1 MSTLSE
7 VAPAPILSIRE
18 LSVEIQAYD
27 QRFLATKAIGL
38 DLCQGEVLGLVGESG
53 CGKTLTCKAIMGLLP
68 EGIAKVQTGE
78 VLFAGHDL
86 TRASRTTMQEFR
98 GNTLSMIFQDPL
110 NALNPVLTIGEQ
122 LAEVL
127 KTHTTLKR
135 KEIYDEALLMLRRVG
150 LPDAARRMRA
160 YPHELSGGMRQRVVI
175 AMALLM
181 EPDVIIADEP
191 TTALD
196 VTVQAHILKL
206 LKSFQRNHNT
216 AILLVT
222 HDLGVIAEMCDRVA
236 VMYAGRIVETGTT
249 EAIFDHPSHPYTAKL
264 LEASPRGRPVP
275 RGELSVIPGI
285 VPSDPDSLSG
295 CKFAPRCDR
304 VQEACRGTE
313 PQLKR
318 VREGSTRI
326 DPHLV
331 SCFIAFEEAE
341 GAQYDIE

>member
-18 LSVEIQAYD
+18 LSVEINSND
-27 QRFLATKAIGL
+27 HRSLATRGIGL

-68 EGIAKVQTGE
+68 EGIARVQTGE
-78 VLFAGHDL
+78 VLFSGHDL
-86 TRASRTTMQEFR
+86 TRASNTTMRGFR

-122 LAEVL
+122 LGEVL
-127 KTHTTLKR
+127 RTHTTLKR
-135 KEIYDEALLMLRRVG
+135 KEIYEESLLMLRRVG
-150 LPDAARRMRA
+150 LPDANRKMNA
-160 YPHELSGGMRQRVVI
+160 YPHQLSGGMKQRVVI

-181 EPDVIIADEP
+181 EPDVILADEP

-196 VTVQAHILKL
+196 VTVQAQILKL

-236 VMYAGRIVETGTT
+236 VMYAGRIIETGTV

-275 RGELSVIPGI
+275 RGDLSVIPGI
-285 VPSDPDSLSG
+285 VPSDPDTISG
-295 CKFAPRCDR
+295 CKFSSRCDR
-304 VQEACRGTE
+304 VQEICKRTE

-326 DPHLV
+326 DPHMV

-341 GAQYDIE
+341 GFNHDAE

>member
-7 VAPAPILSIRE
+7 VAPAPILSIRDLSIE
-18 LSVEIQAYD
+18 LRSGGSKQ
-27 QRFLATKAIGL
+27 LATKGVGL

-68 EGIAKVQTGE
+68 EGVGRVQTGE
-78 VLFAGHDL
+78 ILFSGHDL
-86 TRASRTTMQEFR
+86 TRANEPTMRTFR
-98 GNTLSMIFQDPL
+98 GNTLSMIFQNPL

-122 LAEVL
+122 LSEVL
-127 KTHTTLKR
+127 ATHTTLKR
-135 KEIYDEALLMLRRVG
+135 SEIYQEALHMLRRVG
-150 LPDAARRMRA
+150 MPDAARRMRA

-181 EPDVIIADEP
+181 EPDVILADEP

-196 VTVQAHILKL
+196 VTVQAQILKL
-206 LKSFQRNHNT
+206 LKSFQRNHNS

-222 HDLGVIAEMCDRVA
+222 HDFGVIADMCDRVA
-236 VMYAGRIVETGTT
+236 VMYAGRIIETGTV

-264 LEASPRGRPVP
+264 LEAMPRGRPVP
-275 RGELSVIPGI
+275 RGELSVIPGR
-285 VPSDPDSLSG
+285 VPSNPDDLSG
-295 CKFAPRCDR
+295 CKFAPRCER
-304 VQEACRGTE
+304 VQKACHRTE
-313 PQLKR
+313 PRLKR

-331 SCFIAFEEAE
+331 SCFIAFEDRDEVTHV
-341 GAQYDIE
+341 IE

>member
-18 LSVEIQAYD
+18 LSVEIRTDEQ
-27 QRFLATKAIGL
+27 QFLATRGIGL

-68 EGIAKVQTGE
+68 EGIARVQTGE

-86 TRASRTTMQEFR
+86 TRASHSTMRSFR
-98 GNTLSMIFQDPL
+98 GNTLCMISQNPL
-110 NALNPVLTIGEQ
+110 SALNPVLTVGEQ
-122 LAEVL
+122 LGEVL
-127 KTHTTLKR
+127 RTHTTLSR
-135 KEIYDEALLMLRRVG
+135 SEIYDEALLMLRRVG
-150 LPDAARRMRA
+150 MPDANRKMNA
-160 YPHELSGGMRQRVVI
+160 YPHELSGGMKQRVVI

-196 VTVQAHILKL
+196 VTVQAQILKL
-206 LKSFQRNHNT
+206 LRSFQRNHNT

-236 VMYAGRIVETGTT
+236 VMYAGRIVETGTVN
-249 EAIFDHPSHPYTAKL
+249 AIFDHPSHPYTAKL

-285 VPSDPDSLSG
+285 VPSDPDKVAG
-295 CKFAPRCDR
+295 CKFSPRCDR
-304 VQEACRGTE
+304 VQDICQRTE

-326 DPHLV
+326 DPHMV

-341 GAQYDIE
+341 GPSDDSE